1 MSADQPHDPVAVGRQ
16 AVVVFF
22 ALAAGVGVLAGI
34 ALVLSGSRVLPLG
47 TEGLPGRRL
56 LLWIWL
62 AVAVS
67 AGLTAISFWRARV
80 DRVLGTEPSDD
91 TPGGPA
97 GRARRLLIA
106 LIACWALVEAP
117 ALLAIVLFLLTG
129 DWLLFGLGVGFA
141 VIGLVVTAPKTKWFG
156 NGVRS

>member
-1 MSADQPHDPVAVGRQ
+1 MSAAQPQDPAAVGRQ
-16 AVVVFF
+16 AVIIFF
-22 ALAAGVGVLAGI
+22 ALTAGVGTLAGI
-34 ALVLSGSRVLPLG
+34 ALVLSGSEVLPMG

-80 DRVLGTEPSDD
+80 DRVLSTEPSDD
-91 TPGGPA
+91 APGGPA
-97 GRARRLLIA
+97 GRARRLLVA

-141 VIGLVVTAPKTKWFG
+141 VVGFGVTAPKTKWFG
-156 NGVRS
+156 TGTRP